1 MRMKARQ
8 VRWIQRI
15 GYSIALLFLLT
26 GIAYATWYLAHD
38 YVTLRDA
45 YLTQAPFYRSTHWAT
60 DFFTPQTKVAGDRYA
75 ALGILLALLAG
86 SYLLYSWRQTER
98 HPAPSV
104 RQHISRR
111 DLLALATLSL
121 LQLSL
126 WAYANYLL
134 PPAYDEVFSAMHAAG
149 AGPFRALT
157 YYMLPNNHVSFNVLN
172 GTLFGWW
179 TDDLVLTGR
188 LISLA
193 AYLALGA
200 LQYCW
205 LRTLLHDRFAAFAL
219 VVLVAVLLPV
229 WGFAAQARGYM
240 LLLLFSWGAFV
251 AVWRYASG
259 RPDSPDSYRGGRMQW
274 LLSGCCLLAYATV
287 PVFLYLHLALLGWIS
302 LGWLRARRV
311 DWSLIASQ
319 LVAGVGIFL
328 FYLPAIS
335 FSGLGAITSNRYVA
349 GGQQGVG
356 EFAEKFLPTLPDYVN
371 YLALDVAAGVPWLL
385 PLLALLP
392 LTFCWARNRAF
403 RRLAT
408 FYVLLLSITLA
419 TVLLMRAVPFHR
431 TLLFQLQ
438 FVGLFIACLP
448 LAGRVFTSTGGSA
461 SMQQRPLR
469 WRKGWLRGV
478 AVGWLLLA
486 GGLVWVTPEKF
497 SLHLYYYDIVPTYRS
512 VRGLV
517 EQVPAGA
524 RVAGSD
530 EAFYPLYMLR
540 RERHSLTS
548 MPVADYYVKRPG
560 EALPEG
566 GWNLVGQNAEYEL
579 YILYIRRGE

>member
-8 VRWIQRI
+8 VRWLQRI
-15 GYSIALLFLLT
+15 GYGIALLFLLT
-26 GIAYATWYLAHD
+26 GIAYATWYLIQD
-38 YVTLRDA
+38 YANLRDN
-45 YLTQAPFYRSTHWAT
+45 YLAQAPFYRSTYWTT
-60 DFFTPQTKVAGDRYA
+60 DFFTPQTKVVGDRYA
-75 ALGILLALLAG
+75 ALGILLALFAG
-86 SYLLYSWRQTER
+86 GYLLYSWRQTER
-98 HPAPSV
+98 HPAPTV
-104 RQHISRR
+104 RLHFSRR
-111 DLLALATLSL
+111 DLLALAILTL

-126 WAYANYLL
+126 WAYANHLL

-157 YYMLPNNHVSFNVLN
+157 YYMLPNNHVLFNVLN
-172 GTLFGWW
+172 SALFGWW

-205 LRTLLHDRFAAFAL
+205 LRTLLHDRFAALAL
-219 VVLVAVLLPV
+219 VVLLAVLLPV

-251 AVWRYASG
+251 AVWRYQNG
-259 RPDSPDSYRGGRMQW
+259 RGRGMQW

-287 PVFLYLHLALLGWIS
+287 PVFLYLHFALLGWIV
-302 LGWLRARRV
+302 LGWLRTRRV

-319 LVAGVGIFL
+319 LVAGVGVFL

-356 EFAEKFLPTLPDYVN
+356 EFAAKFLPTLPDYVN

-392 LTFCWARNRAF
+392 LTFWWAPDRAF

-408 FYVLLLSITLA
+408 FYALLLSVTLA

-431 TLLFQLQ
+431 TLIFQLQ
-438 FVGLFIACLP
+438 FVGLSIACLP

-461 SMQQRPLR
+461 SMQRRRQW
-469 WRKGWLRGV
+469 WRQGWLRGV

-524 RVAGSD
+524 RVAGGD
-530 EAFYPLYMLR
+530 EAFYPLYLLR
-540 RERHSLTS
+540 RDGQPLTS
-548 MPVADYYVKRPG
+548 VPVADYYVKRPG
-560 EALPEG
+560 EALPG
-566 GWNLVGQNAEYEL
+566 GEWNLAGQDAEYEL
-579 YILYIRRGE
+579 YVRGGE

>member
-1 MRMKARQ
+1 MRIKAHQ
-8 VRWIQRI
+8 VRWIQRV
-15 GYSIALLFLLT
+15 GYGIAILSLLI
-26 GIAYATWYLAHD
+26 GIAYATWYLTQDYTTLHD
-38 YVTLRDA
+38 S
-45 YLTQAPFYRSTHWAT
+45 YLAQAPFYRSTHWAT
-60 DFFTPQTKVAGDRYA
+60 DFFAPQTKVSGDRYA

-86 SYLLYSWRQTER
+86 SYLLYSWRRAER
-98 HPAPSV
+98 YPTPNLQLPLS
-104 RQHISRR
+104 QP
-111 DLLALATLSL
+111 DLLPLATLTL

-126 WAYANYLL
+126 WAYANHLL

-149 AGPFRALT
+149 AGPSRALT
-157 YYMLPNNHVSFNVLN
+157 YYMLPNNHVLFNVLN
-172 GTLFGWW
+172 GALFGWW
-179 TDDLVLTGR
+179 TDNLVLTGR

-219 VVLVAVLLPV
+219 AVLLAVLLPV

-251 AVWRYASG
+251 AVWRYQNG
-259 RPDSPDSYRGGRMQW
+259 RGRGMQW

-287 PVFLYLHLALLGWIS
+287 PVFLYLHLALLGWIV
-302 LGWLRARRV
+302 LGWRLARRV
-311 DWSLIASQ
+311 DWALLDSQ
-319 LVAGVGIFL
+319 LVAGVGVFL

-349 GGQQGVG
+349 GGQQGMG
-356 EFAEKFLPTLPDYVN
+356 EFAAKFLPTLPDYVN
-371 YLALDVAAGVPWLL
+371 YLALDVAAGVQWLL

-392 LTFCWARNRAF
+392 LTFWWAQAQAF

-408 FYVLLLSITLA
+408 FYALLLSVTLA

-461 SMQQRPLR
+461 SMQQRLLR
-469 WRKGWLRGV
+469 WRQGLLRGV

-512 VRGLV
+512 VRGLM
-517 EQVPAGA
+517 ERVPVGA

-530 EAFYPLYMLR
+530 ESFYPLYLLR
-540 RERHSLTS
+540 RDGQPLTS
-548 MPVADYYVKRPG
+548 VPVANYYIKRPG

-566 GWNLVGQNAEYEL
+566 EWNLAGQDAEYEL
-579 YILYIRRGE
+579 YIRSGE